1 VATFWYPYPSLE
13 TTPCSKRTRHAMSVA
28 RRRNAGGE
36 ARGEGEAR
44 TPPFSARAIGAEP
57 EPENAQED
65 TTTSLVSP
73 LKLYMA
79 SVVLK
84 ILLVYS
90 YASTDLDVHTNWM
103 AVTHSRPV
111 KDWYADR
118 AGASEWTLDY
128 PPLFAWLEFG
138 LAKVANAFPIL
149 QPFLDEDSK
158 ASREC
163 GRHVACLLYQ
173 RLTVI
178 ASEFVLFAGVVFAT
192 MRGPGSRQQLQRHQA
207 LAVFLVLFHPALL
220 IVDHIH
226 FQYNGFLL
234 GLLLISMTLAASG
247 NDILATVAFSML
259 LCFKHIYL
267 YVAPAFGCYYL
278 GVLFNS
284 PMTGLLRRLRFLLGL
299 AGAALSVLVVA
310 FGPLYYHG
318 MLGQI
323 VRRLFPLER
332 GLIHAYWAPNFW
344 ALYAAVEKV
353 LSFSIARDGLGDEQ
367 GSVAA
372 FTGGVVQAT
381 PFRVLP
387 QVTSDTTV
395 VVTLVAMLPAL
406 VRLLRRP
413 LPGQLWHAV
422 VYCSLCSFMFGYH
435 VHEKAILMTLIPM
448 AVGIVL
454 LDKGKGRPRGN
465 HRYLFLSVVGTYS
478 LFPLLPGVEAY
489 LVKVGALV
497 GYAVITWLLIG
508 DDAAR
513 SWHSRRRLELTFA
526 TAGIVAVETYAS
538 FLHVR
543 VFGEAWPFVPLMLVS
558 CYCAVGVTWTWWSLA
573 SDQLRFYS

>member
-1 VATFWYPYPSLE
+1 MP
-13 TTPCSKRTRHAMSVA
+13 MM

-36 ARGEGEAR
+36 TWVEEAPRRPPSRATGEHGDEKNK
-44 TPPFSARAIGAEP
+44 TQK
-57 EPENAQED
+57 ENETQKD
-65 TTTSLVSP
+65 ITTSHASLISIVSVVSP
-73 LKLYMA
+73 LKLYLA

-84 ILLVYS
+84 LLLVYT

-103 AVTHSRPV
+103 AITHSRPV

-128 PPLFAWLEFG
+128 PPLFAWLEFV
-138 LAKVANAFPIL
+138 LAKIAHAFPFL
-149 QPFLDEDSK
+149 RPFLVEDNE
-158 ASREC
+158 ACREC
-163 GRHVACLLYQ
+163 GRHAACLLFQ

-192 MRGPGSRQQLQRHQA
+192 MRGPGPRQRRQRNQT

-278 GVLFNS
+278 GVIFNS
-284 PMTGLLRRLRFLLGL
+284 QVTGLLRRVRFFLGL

-310 FGPLYYHG
+310 FGPVYYHG
-318 MLGQI
+318 MMGQM
-323 VRRLFPLER
+323 VRRLFPVER

-344 ALYAAVEKV
+344 ALYAAAEKV
-353 LSFSIARDGLGDEQ
+353 LSFFITRDDIGDEPS
-367 GSVAA
+367 SVAA
-372 FTGGVVQAT
+372 FTGGLVQVT

-387 QVTSDTTV
+387 QVTSGTTA

-406 VRLLRRP
+406 IRLLRRP

-454 LDKGKGRPRGN
+454 LDEGQGRAPST
-465 HRYLFLSVVGTYS
+465 HRYLFLSLIGTYS
-478 LFPLLPGVEAY
+478 LFPLLTGVEEY
-489 LVKVGALV
+489 LVKVGMLV
-497 GYAVITWLLIG
+497 GYMILAWILMA
-508 DDAAR
+508 DNDAAR
-513 SWHSRRRLELTFA
+513 SWYPRGLEWAFA
-526 TAGIVAVETYAS
+526 MGGTVAVETYVS
-538 FLHVR
+538 FLHTWM
-543 VFGEAWPFVPLMLVS
+543 FGEAWPFIPLMLVS
-558 CYCAVGVTWTWWSLA
+558 CYCAIGVTWTWWCLA
-573 SDQLRFYS
+573 LDQI